1 LFEQTFKRYSYSH
14 IRNVFVT
21 SFSAPFIASCPQARH
36 VGFNTRKC
44 LPIVVNNCP
53 HLEVL
58 AFDELFGLTGD
69 CKIVVDS
76 FLNLRTIQVIISTLG
91 WGYPPEIDILTQ
103 LNHLQT
109 VIIYWDQR
117 RQSYVHH
124 YTIHISTEEQS
135 ARMRAKW
142 IESVKHIL
150 IQIQLRDNLEKTI
163 VVREDGDE
171 RRILLRPK
179 TSIDLEE

>member
-1 LFEQTFKRYSYSH
+1 M
-14 IRNVFVT
+14 
-21 SFSAPFIASCPQARH
+21 
-36 VGFNTRKC
+36 
-44 LPIVVNNCP
+44 
-53 HLEVL
+53 
-58 AFDELFGLTGD
+58 
-69 CKIVVDS
+69 
-76 FLNLRTIQVIISTLG
+76 
-91 WGYPPEIDILTQ
+91 Q

-163 VVREDGDE
+163 VVRDDGDE
-171 RRILLRPK
+171 RRILLKPK